1 MKAVILA
8 GGFGTRLRPLTLHTP
23 KPLIP
28 LLGKP
33 LIMHII
39 DALPSQVN
47 QVVLAVNYMREHIEE
62 YFQTH
67 DVGREVILVE
77 EKEPLGTGGAIKNLS
92 AYLDERF
99 IAFNGDIVSS
109 VDLDSLVS
117 YHERCR
123 GIGTLSLWRVD
134 DPTAFGV
141 VALDGDGRITQF
153 QEKPSPEEACSDLIN
168 AGVYIFE
175 PEILDWIGEGKV
187 SIERE
192 VFPNIL
198 DEELYGFKFH
208 GYWVDCGTREN
219 LLLAQRIL
227 LELSGDSTWDCEF
240 NGGMEMVQPNHM
252 TGTVMSNCRIGPFVY
267 SENGVSVGSGSE
279 VRSSILLQ
287 GAKVGHDALV
297 VNSILGPGT
306 QVEDGMRVVDT
317 ILIK

>member
-1 MKAVILA
+1 
-8 GGFGTRLRPLTLHTP
+8 
-23 KPLIP
+23 
-28 LLGKP
+28 
-33 LIMHII
+33 MHII

-47 QVVLAVNYMREHIEE
+47 QVVLAVNYMREQIED

-117 YHERCR
+117 YHERCG

-141 VALDGDGRITQF
+141 VALEEDGRITQF
-153 QEKPSPEEACSDLIN
+153 QEKPSQEEACSDLIN

-175 PEILDWIGEGKV
+175 PEILDRIGEGKI

-198 DEELYGFKFH
+198 DEGLYGFNFH

-219 LLLAQRIL
+219 FLLAQRIL
-227 LELSGDSTWDCEF
+227 LERNGNRIRDCEL
-240 NGGMEMVQPNHM
+240 NGRVEITQPNHM
-252 TGTVMSNCRIGPFVY
+252 TGPILSDCRIGPFVY
-267 SENGVSVGSGSE
+267 AEKGVSVGSGSE

-287 GAKVGHDALV
+287 GVKVGRDALV

-306 QVEDGMRVVDT
+306 NIEDDT
-317 ILIK
+317 KVIDTVLAK